1 MVVAGHLPVSWC
13 SLFFGC
19 KAGIHDILVVCFF
32 GLDAFHS
39 TTVPHNTHLHTTT
52 HERCLVL
59 PPHHHHLITL
69 TVQSPAGGGRGA
81 QMPDAPDGNP
91 SSCPLARDVW
101 ASLGTCRQGRTSGRI
116 SARCWL
122 SLQRAR
128 GWTSPPWRLSHQCV
142 CVDTA
147 PSRVCVFPLWSPV
160 VRGTCSLSLPA
171 RVDLWRLVV
180 SAVSCSFWRLI
191 CGLSW
196 AGRGRGLSVCR
207 GAWMGGEVSCHGG
220 WAAAGGDM
228 STVVVDCLVGF
239 PWYTAVEGGWGRWAV
254 LPLENRSMGRFPCMW
269 AEYLSLRLDLVRI
282 TSG

>member
-1 MVVAGHLPVSWC
+1 MLSTAPPYHTIPTCTQPHTNVVWS
-13 SLFFGC
+13 S
-19 KAGIHDILVVCFF
+19 
-32 GLDAFHS
+32 
-39 TTVPHNTHLHTTT
+39 LHTTT
-52 HERCLVL
+52 ISSPSPSS
-59 PPHHHHLITL
+59 PPR
-69 TVQSPAGGGRGA
+69 GGEGGA

-160 VRGTCSLSLPA
+160 VRGACSLSLPA

-180 SAVSCSFWRLI
+180 SARRGCCILFFLEAYLWLVLGGEGERLVCVPWSMDGRRGILPWRLG
-191 CGLSW
+191 CG
-196 AGRGRGLSVCR
+196 
-207 GAWMGGEVSCHGG
+207 GG
-220 WAAAGGDM
+220 
-228 STVVVDCLVGF
+228 
-239 PWYTAVEGGWGRWAV
+239 
-254 LPLENRSMGRFPCMW
+254 
-269 AEYLSLRLDLVRI
+269 
-282 TSG
+282 

>member
-1 MVVAGHLPVSWC
+1 MP
-13 SLFFGC
+13 
-19 KAGIHDILVVCFF
+19 
-32 GLDAFHS
+32 S
-39 TTVPHNTHLHTTT
+39 TAPPYHTIPTCTQPHTNIVWSSLHTTT
-52 HERCLVL
+52 ISSPSPSS
-59 PPHHHHLITL
+59 PPR
-69 TVQSPAGGGRGA
+69 GGGA

-180 SAVSCSFWRLI
+180 SARRGCCILFFLEAYLWLVLGGEGERLVCVPWGMDGRRGILPWRLG
-191 CGLSW
+191 CG
-196 AGRGRGLSVCR
+196 
-207 GAWMGGEVSCHGG
+207 GG
-220 WAAAGGDM
+220 
-228 STVVVDCLVGF
+228 
-239 PWYTAVEGGWGRWAV
+239 
-254 LPLENRSMGRFPCMW
+254 
-269 AEYLSLRLDLVRI
+269 
-282 TSG
+282 